1 MTAEDVARAADEARE
16 HERDIAGDALDS
28 YRAEEWLRTAE
39 VEHQEWQ
46 RISSLMKQTGIETYD
61 PEKDPEARKTDS

>member
-1 MTAEDVARAADEARE
+1 MTTKDVARAADEARE